1 MNNKKMNR
9 EEWKAWAM
17 ALKPG
22 DRVILKVWAEVKV
35 AIVKNVT
42 PSGRVN
48 TNQGVFYQDSCWEHY
63 RGYGKT
69 NGTIEPATPE
79 LIAEAEKQKLER
91 QERQRKASVIRE
103 AEQFARRLTCGYRIS
118 YEMAEELIAL
128 AKKYEEKS
136 N

>member
-1 MNNKKMNR
+1 MNR

-79 LIAEAEKQKLER
+79 LIAEA
-91 QERQRKASVIRE
+91 
-103 AEQFARRLTCGYRIS
+103 
-118 YEMAEELIAL
+118 
-128 AKKYEEKS
+128 
-136 N
+136 